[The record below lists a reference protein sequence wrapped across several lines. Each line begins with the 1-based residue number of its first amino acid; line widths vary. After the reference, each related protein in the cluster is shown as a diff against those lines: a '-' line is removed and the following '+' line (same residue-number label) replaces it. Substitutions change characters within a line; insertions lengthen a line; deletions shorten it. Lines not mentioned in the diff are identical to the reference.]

1 MANLYINLLVTDLA
15 KATAFYEAL
24 GFTKN
29 LEFSNEDASAM
40 KYDDSL
46 CVMLLTHGFCAN
58 FLGSKTISDAHTTT
72 EVLNALQLD
81 SREAV
86 DAFFDKAIAAGVRKQ
101 SRPMTM
107 DSCMVVTSMIS
118 MDISG
123 KSSGWT
129 SLRCRKNSFES
140 LRAYEAIQL
149 KNTAPCK
156 TPASTTCPSQAS
168 IHFISQK

>member
-58 FLGSKTISDAHTTT
+58 FLGSKTISDAHTTI

-86 DAFFDKAIAAGVRKQ
+86 DAFFDKAIAAGGKKTIETYDHGFMYGRDFDDLDGHIWEVFW
-101 SRPMTM
+101 M
-107 DSCMVVTSMIS
+107 DVTQMP
-118 MDISG
+118 
-123 KSSGWT
+123 K
-129 SLRCRKNSFES
+129 K
-140 LRAYEAIQL
+140 
-149 KNTAPCK
+149 
-156 TPASTTCPSQAS
+156 
-168 IHFISQK
+168 